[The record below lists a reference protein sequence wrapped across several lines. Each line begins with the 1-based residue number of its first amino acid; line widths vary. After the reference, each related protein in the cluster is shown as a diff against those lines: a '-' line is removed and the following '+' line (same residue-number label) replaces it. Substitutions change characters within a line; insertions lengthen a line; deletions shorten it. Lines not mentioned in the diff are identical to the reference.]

1 MTTWKVEITGLR
13 ETINALEAVDKKAA
27 NAIFREIRS
36 GAQQIATAAS
46 YIVPGR
52 NPLSNWGSWIYS
64 RDGRDLGFDPGV
76 AASGFKVRRN
86 NFKRRGINAGLG
98 YDIYQTN
105 AGGNIFEVMGDGSRV
120 TTASGQNLVD
130 TVSSRFPGK
139 TPRTLIK
146 AYYSVD
152 VPAMQEKIRN
162 DIIDAARKAG
172 LY

>member
-1 MTTWKVEITGLR
+1 MTQWRVEVTGLR
-13 ETINALEAVDKKAA
+13 QVIDALEQVDKKAA
-27 NAIFREIRS
+27 NSIFREIRA

-46 YIVPGR
+46 YLVPGR
-52 NPLSNWGSWIYS
+52 NPVSNWGSWIYS
-64 RDGRDLGFDPGV
+64 RDGRDLSFDPGA

-86 NFKRRGINAGLG
+86 NFKRRGVAAGLG
-98 YDIYQTN
+98 YDILQTN

-120 TTASGQNLVD
+120 TTSSGQNLVD
-130 TVSSRFPGK
+130 TVASRYPGK

-152 VPAMQEKIRN
+152 VPAMQERIRN

-172 LY
+172 LD